1 MGIALNL
8 IGETCQ
14 YDNRDYEI
22 IKEEAHH
29 GAQKS
34 LYIKGPFT
42 EADKRNRNQRI
53 YPLRELSE
61 QINIFNQD
69 YVLRN
74 RAYGELE
81 HPAYPMISLKN
92 ACHMITELKQDGTV
106 FYGKSKILPTETGKT
121 VEIII
126 EAGGLV
132 GISSR
137 ALGVVD
143 KKTGVVSH
151 LKLCTFDI
159 VSDPS
164 SQNAFVEGILEN
176 KQWFCDKDGR
186 FEEVYDNFENSL
198 KVLPKKDIDLYL
210 RSHII
215 NFINQLK
222 N

>member
-14 YDNRDYEI
+14 YDNKDYEFI
-22 IKEEAHH
+22 RESSSS

-42 EADKRNRNQRI
+42 EADRRNRNQRI
-53 YPLRELSE
+53 YPLHELSE
-61 QINIFNQD
+61 QIDIFNNN
-69 YVLRN
+69 YVTKN

-81 HPAYPMISLKN
+81 HPPYPMISLKN

-137 ALGVVD
+137 ALGIVD
-143 KKTGVVSH
+143 KNGIVSQ

-164 SQNAFVEGILEN
+164 SQDAFVEGILEN
-176 KQWFCDKDGR
+176 KQWFCNHDGK
-186 FEEVYDNFENSL
+186 FEEVYENLENSL
-198 KVLPKKDIDLYL
+198 KTLPKKDIDLYL
-210 RSHII
+210 RNHIKK
-215 NFINQLK
+215 FISKLSD
-222 N
+222 